1 MAKYRDQL
9 RSRYLVALP
18 IVLLMLLLIFL
29 PEIGQYIIAHEKKI
43 EVVAMVR
50 DGLPFLDLQYR
61 LSIFFALLLILI
73 ILFRSQYVLWL
84 RQVLASIIFSLTI
97 IHVVI
102 PAYGSIQ
109 QQPVKQAGIFAQK
122 IMQPIVMWRHDM
134 PSFSIY
140 LQKVV
145 PIREPRPGEVVFTGL
160 ENLQAFPNAEVL
172 FNKGGVVLVKL
183 PKMKGS
189 S

>member
-1 MAKYRDQL
+1 MAKYRNQL

-43 EVVAMVR
+43 EVVAMVQ

-61 LSIFFALLLILI
+61 LSIFRAPPHTHHFIPWSIRALATSG
-73 ILFRSQYVLWL
+73 FSQHHFQFNHHSCGDTCLCIY
-84 RQVLASIIFSLTI
+84 
-97 IHVVI
+97 
-102 PAYGSIQ
+102 PAAACQTSWNIRAEDYATHCD
-109 QQPVKQAGIFAQK
+109 VC
-122 IMQPIVMWRHDM
+122 HDM